1 LAAALIGAG
10 LLRLGDRIPDP
21 LLQAQCPP
29 PQAASAAGMGYA
41 CHREMN
47 STE

>member
-21 LLQAQCPP
+21 LEQARGHP
-29 PQAASAAGMGYA
+29 PQAASAQPSWTP
-41 CHREMN
+41 
-47 STE
+47 STEAR